1 MSKNETSIV
10 NIDPDA
16 VLAPEPTLDETTLLG
31 EDTKIAPPPPTSA
44 LDFLTTAGREPIR
57 IWKVKGPKGVG
68 GEVAAILCQDN
79 NEIVLAHT
87 LPSGKFGLFSRVTV

>member
-1 MSKNETSIV
+1 MSKNETPITEDQADKMV
-10 NIDPDA
+10 AEVDA
-16 VLAPEPTLDETTLLG
+16 HL
-31 EDTKIAPPPPTSA
+31 APPPPTSA
-44 LDFLTTAGREPIR
+44 LDFLTAAGREPIR

-68 GEVAAILCQDN
+68 GEVSAILCQDN